1 MSELNASI
9 LSYPH
14 RGHWG
19 DNTYRGNC
27 SGHVIKDL
35 LDTYHP
41 DNFIEV
47 FLEVV
52 PEKMLRQSTGI
63 KIVFTLILIMD
74 GMH

>member
-27 SGHVIKDL
+27 SGHVIKIYWTPIILIIL
-35 LDTYHP
+35 LK
-41 DNFIEV
+41 F